1 MSFGIAEALIGN
13 KRIYSI
19 NKIICLNEKKTI
31 FYYLF
36 QILGGKFRS
45 LHHQAIFTRNFKYR
59 LHVVQGSYGV
69 SYDIEFIYA
78 LHVTDF

>member
-36 QILGGKFRS
+36 QILAVSFGRYTIRPS
-45 LHHQAIFTRNFKYR
+45 LQEILNIGYM
-59 LHVVQGSYGV
+59 
-69 SYDIEFIYA
+69 
-78 LHVTDF
+78 